1 MGAILN
7 VAGVRHRRGRR
18 EVLRVDRLDIAA
30 GERLGLLGLNGAGKT
45 SLLRLLAAIDQ
56 PTVGE
61 VRVDDSPTSHGGP
74 ALRRRLAYAPQ
85 RPVLLSTTV
94 RHNVELPL
102 RYRRAPRDTR
112 QTVATAALARL
123 GIEHLADR
131 PAHSLSGGEAQR
143 VSLARALACQPD
155 ALLLDEPAAG
165 LDTPTRAA
173 FFADVE
179 RALADRATTVVLVS
193 HRAEEVLALADR
205 VAVLVAGEL
214 RQVAPANDL
223 VTHPA
228 DMAVARLVGY
238 ENVIDVHIDD
248 DGNILAAGHPTGL
261 TAPPGRRSASL
272 AIWATAIHVR
282 GPRDGRLPA
291 TVARVTTGPGRHEL
305 TLDAGL
311 ALRAHI
317 PLTPPPPDRGTEVSL
332 EIDPTLT
339 ALLDPPPRSPM
350 SGPDVGSQ
358 KWPREGRSLSRAPD
372 RGRQARGSRMTSGIS
387 RSVRSW

>member
-1 MGAILN
+1 MGAVLN
-7 VAGVRHRRGRR
+7 VADVRHHRGER
-18 EVLRVDRLDIAA
+18 EVLRVDQLSVAA

-45 SLLRLLAAIDQ
+45 SLLRLLAGVDQ
-56 PTVGE
+56 PTAGE
-61 VRVDDSPTSHGGP
+61 VRVDDVPTSRGGP

-102 RYRRAPRDTR
+102 RYRRVPKATR
-112 QTVATAALARL
+112 QTIAAAALRRL

-131 PAHSLSGGEAQR
+131 PALTLSGGEAQR

-173 FFADVE
+173 FFADVD

-214 RQVAPANDL
+214 RQVAPVDEL
-223 VTHPA
+223 LTQPA
-228 DMAVARLVGY
+228 DAAVARLVGY
-238 ENVIDVHIDD
+238 ENVIDVHVDD
-248 DGNILAAGHPTGL
+248 DGNVLAAGRPTGL
-261 TAPPGRRSASL
+261 TAPPGRRPATL
-272 AIWATAIHVR
+272 AIWANAIR
-282 GPRDGRLPA
+282 LCDPPGDGLPA
-291 TVARVTTGPGRHEL
+291 TVARVTTGPGRREL

-311 ALRAHI
+311 TLHAHI
-317 PLTPPPPDRGTEVSL
+317 PLRQPPPEPGAEVGL
-332 EIDPTLT
+332 DIDPALT
-339 ALLDPPPRSPM
+339 ALLDPPTQRMRRPISPA
-350 SGPDVGSQ
+350 S
-358 KWPREGRSLSRAPD
+358 
-372 RGRQARGSRMTSGIS
+372 
-387 RSVRSW
+387 

>member
-1 MGAILN
+1 VGAVLN
-7 VAGVRHRRGRR
+7 VVDVRHHRGGR
-18 EVLRVDRLDIAA
+18 EVLRVDRLNVAA

-45 SLLRLLAAIDQ
+45 SLLRLLAGIDQ

-61 VRVDDSPTSHGGP
+61 VRVDDVPTSQGGP

-102 RYRRAPRDTR
+102 RYRRAPKATR
-112 QTVATAALARL
+112 RTVATAALTRL
-123 GIEHLADR
+123 GVEHLADR
-131 PAHSLSGGEAQR
+131 PARSLSGGEAQR

-205 VAVLVAGEL
+205 IAVLVAGEL
-214 RQVAPANDL
+214 RQVAPAHDL
-223 VTHPA
+223 VTRPA
-228 DMAVARLVGY
+228 DAAVARLVGY
-238 ENVIDVHIDD
+238 ENVIDVHVDD
-248 DGNILAAGHPTGL
+248 DGNVLAAGHPTGL
-261 TAPPGRRSASL
+261 TAPPGRRSATL
-272 AIWATAIHVR
+272 AIWANAIHVR
-282 GPRDGRLPA
+282 DPRDDGLPA

-305 TLDAGL
+305 TLDTGL
-311 ALRAHI
+311 RLHAHI
-317 PLTPPPPDRGTEVSL
+317 PLTPPPPEPGTEVSL
-332 EIDPTLT
+332 DIDPALT
-339 ALLDPPPRSPM
+339 SLLDPATRSPL
-350 SGPDVGSQ
+350 SGQGSTPH
-358 KWPREGRSLSRAPD
+358 PRR
-372 RGRQARGSRMTSGIS
+372 
-387 RSVRSW
+387 

>member
-1 MGAILN
+1 MGAVLN
-7 VAGVRHRRGRR
+7 VAGVRHRRGGR
-18 EVLRVDRLDIAA
+18 EVLRVDRLDIGA

-61 VRVDDSPTSHGGP
+61 VRVDDIPTSHGGP

-102 RYRRAPRDTR
+102 RYRRAPRATR
-112 QTVATAALARL
+112 QTVATAALTRL
-123 GIEHLADR
+123 GVEHLAER

-143 VSLARALACQPD
+143 VSLARALACEPD

-179 RALADRATTVVLVS
+179 RALADRDTTVVLVS

-205 VAVLVAGEL
+205 VAVLVAGDL
-214 RQVAPANDL
+214 RQVAPANYL

-228 DMAVARLVGY
+228 DAAVARLVGY

-248 DGNILAAGHPTGL
+248 DGNVLVAGHPTGL
-261 TAPPGRRSASL
+261 TAPPGSRSATL
-272 AIWATAIHVR
+272 AIWATAIHVH
-282 GPRDGRLPA
+282 GPRDGGLPA
-291 TVARVTTGPGRHEL
+291 TVERVTTGPGRHAL
-305 TLDAGL
+305 SLDAGL
-311 ALRAHI
+311 ALRAHL
-317 PLTPPPPDRGTEVSL
+317 PLATPPPDPGTEVSVEL
-332 EIDPTLT
+332 DPTLAT
-339 ALLDPPPRSPM
+339 VVDSPAQRPIGVQGSARPP
-350 SGPDVGSQ
+350 GS
-358 KWPREGRSLSRAPD
+358 
-372 RGRQARGSRMTSGIS
+372 
-387 RSVRSW
+387 

>member
-1 MGAILN
+1 VGAVLS
-7 VAGVRHRRGRR
+7 VAGVRHRRGDR
-18 EVLRVDRLDIAA
+18 EVLRVDRLDVAA

-61 VRVDDSPTSHGGP
+61 IRVDDVPTSRGDAG
-74 ALRRRLAYAPQ
+74 LRRRLAYAPQ

-102 RYRRAPRDTR
+102 RYRRAPRATR
-112 QTVATAALARL
+112 QTVAVAALARL
-123 GIEHLADR
+123 GVEHLADR
-131 PAHSLSGGEAQR
+131 PAHGLSGGEAQR

-165 LDTPTRAA
+165 LDTPTRAG
-173 FFADVE
+173 FFADVQ

-228 DMAVARLVGY
+228 DAAVARLVGY
-238 ENVIDVHIDD
+238 ENVIDIDID
-248 DGNILAAGHPTGL
+248 HDGNVLAAGHPTGL
-261 TAPPGRRSASL
+261 TAPPGRRSATL
-272 AIWATAIHVR
+272 AIWATAVHILPR
-282 GPRDGRLPA
+282 RDGPLRA
-291 TVARVTTGPGRHEL
+291 TVERFTPGPGRHEL

-311 ALRAHI
+311 PLRAHL
-317 PLTPPPPDRGTEVSL
+317 PLATPPPDAGTEVSIEL
-332 EIDPTLT
+332 DPTLARVIERRRPQT
-339 ALLDPPPRSPM
+339 GDDLD
-350 SGPDVGSQ
+350 
-358 KWPREGRSLSRAPD
+358 A
-372 RGRQARGSRMTSGIS
+372 
-387 RSVRSW
+387 RSV